1 MCASVIPLF
10 SLQDLISPLF
20 MYFFMLYFALSSQP
34 SDDEYVVKSNNT
46 IKLSFKVKF
55 FRNVDS

>member
-46 IKLSFKVKF
+46 IKLSF
-55 FRNVDS
+55 